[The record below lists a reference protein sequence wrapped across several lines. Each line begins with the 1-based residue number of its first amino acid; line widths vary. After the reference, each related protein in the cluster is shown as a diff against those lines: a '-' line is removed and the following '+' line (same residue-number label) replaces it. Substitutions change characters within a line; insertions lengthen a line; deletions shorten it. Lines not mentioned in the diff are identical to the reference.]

1 VIVVVGSINLDLV
14 ARVARLPRPGETLAG
29 TAFATSPGG
38 KGANQALAARRAGA
52 AVALVGAVGD
62 DAFAPLALAELRS
75 AGVDLARV
83 RSVSGATGTALI
95 QVDDAGENTIVVVA
109 GANAAVTADMLAGLA
124 LTPATTVVMQ
134 LEIPPATVRVVALK
148 AAAAGARVV
157 VNAAPAA
164 PLEPALLDAVDV
176 LIVNEH
182 EAAIVAAH
190 VGVAPAPAAFAAAMA
205 ARFGQAVIVTLGA
218 GGALAAAAGTT
229 LRFAAPHV
237 EVVDS
242 VGAGDA
248 LVGALAAA
256 LDRGAPLAEA
266 LKEGIAAGSL
276 ACTRRGA
283 QAALPSRDDIA
294 RLAATI

>member
-14 ARVARLPRPGETLAG
+14 ARVSRLPRPGETLAG

-52 AVALVGAVGD
+52 EVALVGAVGD
-62 DAFAPLALAELRS
+62 DVFAPLALAELRR

-83 RSVSGATGTALI
+83 RGVAGPTGTALI

-109 GANAAVTADMLAGLA
+109 GANATVTADRVLDLTLA
-124 LTPATTVVMQ
+124 PATTVVMP
-134 LEIPPATVRVVALK
+134 LEIPLATVRAVALA

-164 PLEPALLDAVDV
+164 PLEPALLEAVDV

-182 EAAIVAAH
+182 EAAILAAH
-190 VGVAPAPAAFAAAMA
+190 VGVANAPAAFAAAMA
-205 ARFGQAVIVTLGA
+205 ARFGQTVIVSLGA
-218 GGALAAAAGTT
+218 GGALAAAEGAT
-229 LRFAAPHV
+229 LRVAAPHV

-256 LDRGAPLAEA
+256 LDRGAPLAVA
-266 LKEGIAAGSL
+266 LREGVAAGSL

-283 QAALPSRDDIA
+283 QAALPSRADIA